1 MKKGIRI
8 AGMIAA
14 ALVFS
19 FQFFLPQWQLGLP
32 DRVYTTAGETTIIQA
47 GLPISVSVS
56 ANREGVEVNGQAITE
71 GQTVDL
77 SQPIEI
83 QANSAGETE
92 VVFSWAGM
100 TLRKMTVK
108 SEDNRKVVPGGD
120 VVGVALYTKGALVV
134 GTGDITTPDGT
145 TVNPG
150 KDAGIL
156 PGDIILSING
166 TEVEDSDH
174 LTALI
179 NGAKETLT
187 ASILRDGREVNVSI
201 APVQDA
207 VDGQYRIGLWV
218 RDSTAGIGTVT
229 YYDENN
235 QAFASL
241 GHAIADADTNT
252 NLLLKE
258 GEIVPAE
265 IVGVQKGEEGTPGEL
280 LGTLIT
286 DSGAL
291 GKIESNTEYGLY
303 GKSYQAM
310 GSSAYPSGIQVG
322 WQDEVQTG
330 PAQILC
336 TLDGGEAEAYD
347 CEIIRVSHQK
357 RAAGK
362 GMIVKITD
370 QRLLDKTGGIVQ
382 GMSGSPLIQNG
393 KLIGAVTHVFIN
405 DPTRG
410 YAVFIEWML
419 QQSDQG
425 Q

>member
-19 FQFFLPQWQLGLP
+19 FQFLLPQWQLGLP
-32 DRVYTTAGETTIIQA
+32 DRVYTTAGETTVIQA

-156 PGDIILSING
+156 PGDVILSING

-179 NGAKETLT
+179 NGAKEARRKRRKRYHCSGTGC
-187 ASILRDGREVNVSI
+187 GRWAISYW
-201 APVQDA
+201 PM
-207 VDGQYRIGLWV
+207 GQG
-218 RDSTAGIGTVT
+218 
-229 YYDENN
+229 
-235 QAFASL
+235 
-241 GHAIADADTNT
+241 
-252 NLLLKE
+252 
-258 GEIVPAE
+258 
-265 IVGVQKGEEGTPGEL
+265 
-280 LGTLIT
+280 
-286 DSGAL
+286 
-291 GKIESNTEYGLY
+291 
-303 GKSYQAM
+303 
-310 GSSAYPSGIQVG
+310 
-322 WQDEVQTG
+322 
-330 PAQILC
+330 
-336 TLDGGEAEAYD
+336 
-347 CEIIRVSHQK
+347 
-357 RAAGK
+357 
-362 GMIVKITD
+362 
-370 QRLLDKTGGIVQ
+370 
-382 GMSGSPLIQNG
+382 
-393 KLIGAVTHVFIN
+393 
-405 DPTRG
+405 
-410 YAVFIEWML
+410 
-419 QQSDQG
+419 
-425 Q
+425 

>member
-8 AGMIAA
+8 AGIIAS

-19 FQFFLPQWQLGLP
+19 FQFFMPQWQLGLP
-32 DRVYTTAGETTIIQA
+32 DRIYTSAGQTTVIQA

-56 ANREGVEVNGQAITE
+56 ANRDGVQVNGEEITS

-77 SQPIEI
+77 SQPVEI
-83 QANSAGETE
+83 QTENAGETE
-92 VVFSWAGM
+92 VVFSWGGM

-108 SEDNRKVVPGGD
+108 SDDHRTVTPGGG

-134 GTGDITTPDGT
+134 GTGEITTSDGS

-150 KDAGIL
+150 KEAGIL

-174 LTALI
+174 LTELI
-179 NGAKETLT
+179 NGAKETIS
-187 ASILRDGREVNVSI
+187 AGILREGTPMEVSI
-201 APVQDA
+201 VPALDT
-207 VDGQYRIGLWV
+207 VDDQYRMGLWV

-229 YYDENN
+229 YYDQTN
-235 QAFASL
+235 QSFASL

-258 GEIVPAE
+258 GEIVPAQ

-280 LGTLIT
+280 LGSLVI
-286 DSGAL
+286 DEGAL

-303 GKSYQAM
+303 GKSYTEID
-310 GSSAYPSGIQVG
+310 SDLYPSGIEIG
-322 WQDEVQTG
+322 WQDEVQVG

-336 TLDGGEAEAYD
+336 TLDGGSPQAYD
-347 CEIIRVSHQK
+347 CEIVRVSHQK

-362 GMIVKITD
+362 GMVVKITD
-370 QRLLDKTGGIVQ
+370 QRLLDQTGGIVQ

-393 KLIGAVTHVFIN
+393 KLVGAVTHVFVN

-419 QQSDQG
+419 QQSDQV

>member
-19 FQFFLPQWQLGLP
+19 FQFLLPQWQLGLP
-32 DRVYTTAGETTIIQA
+32 DRVYTTAGETTLIQA

-156 PGDIILSING
+156 PGDVILSING

-179 NGAKETLT
+179 NGAKEALT
-187 ASILRDGREVNVSI
+187 ASILREGKEGNVTI

-280 LGTLIT
+280 LGTLVT
-286 DSGAL
+286 DSAL
-291 GKIESNTEYGLY
+291 WE
-303 GKSYQAM
+303 
-310 GSSAYPSGIQVG
+310 
-322 WQDEVQTG
+322 
-330 PAQILC
+330 
-336 TLDGGEAEAYD
+336 
-347 CEIIRVSHQK
+347 R
-357 RAAGK
+357 
-362 GMIVKITD
+362 
-370 QRLLDKTGGIVQ
+370 
-382 GMSGSPLIQNG
+382 
-393 KLIGAVTHVFIN
+393 
-405 DPTRG
+405 
-410 YAVFIEWML
+410 
-419 QQSDQG
+419 
-425 Q
+425 